1 MVEIYANI
9 ELSSEGH
16 SIWGE
21 GLFIWSV
28 YRVDIRYGNEK
39 PWSIYRRFAHFA
51 NLLEQ
56 LKAHV
61 DPNELIP
68 YQKILSIAEDTQPQ
82 DKIYQS
88 TILAVPTEM
97 GIAQRKPALNK
108 FLEEICK
115 DQKIIKQEIFKEF
128 IDEPRR
134 GIPGSVRM
142 LTISG
147 EEVTWTKMTNT
158 NKPTFMVDFYPLW
171 SIKYLLLTKKGM
183 LYLLTTMYDP
193 VEKAELKLD
202 LRRPTNLIVEDLTIH
217 MKVGVSDRLSF
228 VMSSRD
234 EITEW
239 QALIAQIPKI
249 TEEPAFSG
257 GGSPMM
263 NNPMKSKVNVVAK
276 PKDDVTDKYGYG
288 L

>member
-1 MVEIYANI
+1 M
-9 ELSSEGH
+9 G
-16 SIWGE
+16 
-21 GLFIWSV
+21 
-28 YRVDIRYGNEK
+28 
-39 PWSIYRRFAHFA
+39 
-51 NLLEQ
+51 EQ
-56 LKAHV
+56 LKACV

-68 YQKILSIAEDTQPQ
+68 YQKILSIAEDTEPQ

-88 TILAVPTEM
+88 TVLAVPTEM
-97 GIAQRKPALNK
+97 GIAQRKPALNQ

-134 GIPGSVRM
+134 GIPGAVRM

-183 LYLLTTMYDP
+183 LYLFTTMYDP
-193 VEKAELKLD
+193 IEKAELKLD
-202 LRRPTNLIVEDLTIH
+202 LRRPSNLVVDNLTIH
-217 MKVGVSDRLSF
+217 LKVGASDRLSF
-228 VMSSRD
+228 VMNTRE

-239 QALIAQIPKI
+239 QALIAQIPKLI
-249 TEEPAFSG
+249 DEPTG
-257 GGSPMM
+257 GGTSMM
-263 NNPMKSKVNVVAK
+263 NNPLKSTNSVFAK
-276 PKDDVTDKYGYG
+276 PDDDVTDNHGYG